1 MADVPI
7 PSQTAQKQPEAV
19 EPIVPKIEKAQQG
32 VAVISPDI
40 VEIEPIDP
48 DEDFSDIYLGVKD
61 AFFEGKCK
69 VMALKDKNPFFANK
83 I

>member
-1 MADVPI
+1 M
-7 PSQTAQKQPEAV
+7 SLS
-19 EPIVPKIEKAQQG
+19 KIEQAQQE

-61 AFFEGKCK
+61 EFVEGKCK
-69 VMALKDKNPFFANK
+69 MMALKGEDPSQQDVISKTVEVV
-83 I
+83 